1 MTDRPTCRPSGYE
14 LYVLYFYFKTNF
26 TFLRKN
32 VESFFKL
39 YVLKKN
45 CKLTKFI
52 PLHGMQQSVCPNVGV
67 IFSQKLPKNS
77 HRSFT
82 FKAINFNR
90 PQNAKQSFGPHLQE
104 RLWQRTFKYR
114 PIWSHCWQQPTSS
127 RKTLFARHKLS

>member
-1 MTDRPTCRPSGYE
+1 MTDRPTCRPATNYT
-14 LYVLYFYFKTNF
+14 FYIFISRQIF
-26 TFLRKN
+26 IFLRKN

-45 CKLTKFI
+45 CKVTKFI

-90 PQNAKQSFGPHLQE
+90 PQNAK
-104 RLWQRTFKYR
+104 
-114 PIWSHCWQQPTSS
+114 
-127 RKTLFARHKLS
+127 